1 MTSARRAIRFPRKD
15 EPGVGLV
22 ADRRAAHLRPA
33 ASGPAP
39 DSVVLSVLVTS
50 RLLIVA
56 PALLALVALAA
67 CAGGDDEAGE
77 SAPVTASPTTVAATT
92 VITQT
97 SIAPTT
103 PTTPAAPST
112 TEPAATTGAPTAPP
126 STAPRAIDAVPAP
139 EAGTVPELL
148 ALDRPL
154 VIAHAGG
161 DFEWPHS
168 TMYAFTQAALA
179 GTDVLEMDVMLTA
192 DDVLVVH
199 HDDTVDRT
207 TETTGAV
214 RDLTYAELAALDNAH
229 WFVPGT
235 WSDQSLPA
243 DAYELRGIRTGERP
257 PPPGYGPD
265 DFRIETFRAVAE
277 AFPDHV
283 LDVELKVQRTADGE
297 PDLERATRA
306 AQVLA
311 DEIAALGRTDS
322 VIVVSFDA
330 TVIAAFHALA
340 PDVATSP
347 ALDTLVAWYTGAAVE
362 FAPTDVVFQV
372 PPFYEGVEVL
382 TADVVARAQ
391 AEGFEVWVWMDDTAT
406 QEEATFYE
414 TLLGRGVDGLLVSR
428 PTVAID
434 VIAG

>member
-1 MTSARRAIRFPRKD
+1 M
-15 EPGVGLV
+15 
-22 ADRRAAHLRPA
+22 
-33 ASGPAP
+33 
-39 DSVVLSVLVTS
+39 
-50 RLLIVA
+50 
-56 PALLALVALAA
+56 
-67 CAGGDDEAGE
+67 
-77 SAPVTASPTTVAATT
+77 
-92 VITQT
+92 
-97 SIAPTT
+97 
-103 PTTPAAPST
+103 
-112 TEPAATTGAPTAPP
+112 
-126 STAPRAIDAVPAP
+126 
-139 EAGTVPELL
+139 PELL

>member
-1 MTSARRAIRFPRKD
+1 MSD
-15 EPGVGLV
+15 
-22 ADRRAAHLRPA
+22 
-33 ASGPAP
+33 
-39 DSVVLSVLVTS
+39 
-50 RLLIVA
+50 
-56 PALLALVALAA
+56 
-67 CAGGDDEAGE
+67 
-77 SAPVTASPTTVAATT
+77 
-92 VITQT
+92 
-97 SIAPTT
+97 
-103 PTTPAAPST
+103 
-112 TEPAATTGAPTAPP
+112 
-126 STAPRAIDAVPAP
+126 
-139 EAGTVPELL
+139 LL

-161 DFEWPHS
+161 DFEAPHS
-168 TMYAFTQAALA
+168 TMYAFTEAALA

-243 DAYELRGIRTGERP
+243 DAYELRGIRTADRP
-257 PPPGYGPD
+257 APPGYGPD

-297 PDLERATRA
+297 PDLERAARA

-311 DEIAALGRTDS
+311 DEIMALGRTES

-330 TVIAAFHALA
+330 AVIAAFHALA

-347 ALDTLVAWYTGAAVE
+347 ALDTLVAWYTGAPVE

-382 TADVVARAQ
+382 TPDVIARAQ
-391 AEGFEVWVWMDDTAT
+391 AEGFDVWVWMDDTTT
-406 QEEATFYE
+406 QEEASFYRM
-414 TLLGRGVDGLLVSR
+414 LLDRGVDGLLVSR
-428 PTVAID
+428 PTVAVD

>member
-1 MTSARRAIRFPRKD
+1 
-15 EPGVGLV
+15 
-22 ADRRAAHLRPA
+22 
-33 ASGPAP
+33 
-39 DSVVLSVLVTS
+39 
-50 RLLIVA
+50 
-56 PALLALVALAA
+56 
-67 CAGGDDEAGE
+67 
-77 SAPVTASPTTVAATT
+77 
-92 VITQT
+92 
-97 SIAPTT
+97 
-103 PTTPAAPST
+103 
-112 TEPAATTGAPTAPP
+112 
-126 STAPRAIDAVPAP
+126 
-139 EAGTVPELL
+139 
-148 ALDRPL
+148 
-154 VIAHAGG
+154 
-161 DFEWPHS
+161 
-168 TMYAFTQAALA
+168 
-179 GTDVLEMDVMLTA
+179 
-192 DDVLVVH
+192 
-199 HDDTVDRT
+199 
-207 TETTGAV
+207 
-214 RDLTYAELAALDNAH
+214 
-229 WFVPGT
+229 VPGT